1 MDTNS
6 ALTALEDHIAILT
19 MLVRRMV
26 DESGD
31 PTGFDAQAWLD
42 HWLVGVVPALG
53 DRRPLD
59 VLNEPGGLEVL
70 RSLLLQAQYGAF
82 SVIHWCSDIETPRG
96 PPLAIRPRPQ
106 QCAALLREAGFDAVS
121 PVDLGPC
128 APYHFGLIAQRPVHG
143 SASKRRRD

>member
-6 ALTALEDHIAILT
+6 ALTPLEDHIAILT

-31 PTGFDAQAWLD
+31 PTGFDAQTWLN

-59 VLNEPGGLEVL
+59 VLKEPGGLEVV
-70 RSLLLQAQYGAF
+70 RSLLMRVQSGAF
-82 SVIHWCSDIETPRG
+82 S
-96 PPLAIRPRPQ
+96 
-106 QCAALLREAGFDAVS
+106 
-121 PVDLGPC
+121 
-128 APYHFGLIAQRPVHG
+128 
-143 SASKRRRD
+143 

>member
-59 VLNEPGGLEVL
+59 VLNEPGCLEVL
-70 RSLLLQAQYGAF
+70 RSLLLQAQYGTF
-82 SVIHWCSDIETPRG
+82 S
-96 PPLAIRPRPQ
+96 
-106 QCAALLREAGFDAVS
+106 
-121 PVDLGPC
+121 
-128 APYHFGLIAQRPVHG
+128 
-143 SASKRRRD
+143 

>member
-1 MDTNS
+1 VDTNS
-6 ALTALEDHIAILT
+6 ALTPLEDHIAILT

-82 SVIHWCSDIETPRG
+82 S
-96 PPLAIRPRPQ
+96 
-106 QCAALLREAGFDAVS
+106 
-121 PVDLGPC
+121 
-128 APYHFGLIAQRPVHG
+128 
-143 SASKRRRD
+143 

>member
-42 HWLVGVVPALG
+42 HWLAGWSQHWVI
-53 DRRPLD
+53 
-59 VLNEPGGLEVL
+59 GGL
-70 RSLLLQAQYGAF
+70 SM
-82 SVIHWCSDIETPRG
+82 C
-96 PPLAIRPRPQ
+96 
-106 QCAALLREAGFDAVS
+106 
-121 PVDLGPC
+121 
-128 APYHFGLIAQRPVHG
+128 
-143 SASKRRRD
+143 